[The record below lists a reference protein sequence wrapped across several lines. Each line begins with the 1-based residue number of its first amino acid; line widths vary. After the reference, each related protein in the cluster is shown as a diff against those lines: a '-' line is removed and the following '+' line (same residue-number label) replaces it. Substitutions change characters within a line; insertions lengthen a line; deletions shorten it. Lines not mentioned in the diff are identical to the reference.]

1 MDRKQFN
8 TLFPNDEAVIHYI
21 VDKCFN
27 GIIKCPFCGETYRIS
42 REKGRIKFF
51 HCNSCNKSFSIF
63 TNTIFHKTHM
73 KLTDWMFA
81 INLFL
86 QAKKGTSSCQL
97 QRELGVTHKTA
108 WRINHQIRKAMADKE
123 FSNKFECIV
132 EIDETYVGGKPRKGA
147 SQMPNKRGRGTKKT
161 PVVGIK
167 ERSSKRVY
175 AQVAFPNKE
184 GKVLSGKQLFK
195 ILDKV
200 CKDDTLVM
208 TDDFRGYNFLDH
220 KNKRDFFR
228 IAINHSMGEFSR
240 GCGIHTNGIESFW
253 AVLKR
258 GIYGVYHHISVKYMQ
273 KYIDE
278 FCFRSNNHK
287 EDAFFVLIKKSMN
300 I

>member
-8 TLFPNDEAVIHYI
+8 LLFPNDEAVIHYI

-27 GIIKCPFCGETYRIS
+27 GIIKCPFCGETHRIS

-51 HCNSCNKSFSIF
+51 HCNSCNKSFSIL

-73 KLTDWMFA
+73 KLTDWMFS

-108 WRINHQIRKAMADKE
+108 WRINHQIRKAMADRD

-147 SQMPNKRGRGTKKT
+147 SQEPNKRGRGTKKT
-161 PVVGIK
+161 PVVGVK

-184 GKVLSGKQLFK
+184 GKVLSGNQLFK

-220 KNKRDFFR
+220 KNARNFVR
-228 IAINHSMGEFSR
+228 IAVNHSMGEFSK
-240 GCGIHTNGIESFW
+240 GNGINTNGIESFW

-278 FCFRSNNHK
+278 FCFRSNNRK
-287 EDAFFVLIKKSMN
+287 DDAFETLVKQSMAF
-300 I
+300 